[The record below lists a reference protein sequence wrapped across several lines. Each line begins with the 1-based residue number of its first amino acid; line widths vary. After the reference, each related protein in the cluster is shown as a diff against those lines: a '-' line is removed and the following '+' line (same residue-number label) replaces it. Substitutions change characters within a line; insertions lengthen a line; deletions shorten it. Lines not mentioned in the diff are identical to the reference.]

1 MLPRIWHLPILEGD
15 GNVVKEPVVGLRQRS
30 QGKTDDANV
39 VEEEEWVVLVGNVS
53 RSRSRLST
61 PVIHCIKAVEHF

>member
-1 MLPRIWHLPILEGD
+1 
-15 GNVVKEPVVGLRQRS
+15 
-30 QGKTDDANV
+30 
-39 VEEEEWVVLVGNVS
+39 VVLVGNVS